1 MTSYMIKHSKLM
13 PKSQKKQNF
22 VDRVTRYGYFR
33 KWHPLK
39 QTKTKNGRHFFIS
52 TFDNFQLCFF
62 VQKDSFTLKVLK
74 MQFVFGTEF
83 VKQCRFDFVKFF
95 LVSTKDKLHF

>member
-1 MTSYMIKHSKLM
+1 MTSYMIEHSKLM

-52 TFDNFQLCFF
+52 TFDKLQLCFF
-62 VQKDSFTLKVLK
+62 VQNDSSTLKVLK
-74 MQFVFGTEF
+74 MH
-83 VKQCRFDFVKFF
+83 F
-95 LVSTKDKLHF
+95 LSENIINQNIPDEANE

>member
-1 MTSYMIKHSKLM
+1 MTSYMIEHSKLM

-39 QTKTKNGRHFFIS
+39 QTKSKIGRRFEKP
-52 TFDNFQLCFF
+52 TF
-62 VQKDSFTLKVLK
+62 
-74 MQFVFGTEF
+74 
-83 VKQCRFDFVKFF
+83 
-95 LVSTKDKLHF
+95 